1 MNRAFGISLNDSS
14 GNPQSEET
22 EPLGSRMKIW
32 LTIESLRLNS
42 RILLFKGRSGRDPP
56 FVPCGEN
63 YSLVIA

>member
-14 GNPQSEET
+14 GNPQREET

-42 RILLFKGRSGRDPP
+42 RFFKGRSGRDPP
-56 FVPCGEN
+56 FAPCRTTRP
-63 YSLVIA
+63 SCPDTS